1 MTLILLAAAA
11 TDLGLVRG
19 NNEDAA
25 FAGRRLVVVADG
37 IGGLP
42 AGELASDA
50 VMRALAGLEDGP
62 ADQLALP
69 ALRAAI
75 EAANREIAEAG
86 RIDPVRDGM
95 GTTVTALLLSG
106 PGEAGPELVLLH
118 IGDSRAYLLRDA
130 ELQRLTR
137 DDTFVQELVDQGVLS
152 ADEVRRHPLRSVVT
166 RAVQGRPLDPSLTV
180 LTPRPGDRY
189 LLCSDGLS
197 DVVGDDALARAM
209 TVHSEP
215 DRCAKEL
222 VALALAAGGPDN
234 ITAIVADVA
243 TAPDRTPV

>member
-1 MTLILLAAAA
+1 MTLILRAAAA

-62 ADQLALP
+62 AEQPLP

-95 GTTVTALLLSG
+95 GTTVTALLLSS

-152 ADEVRRHPLRSVVT
+152 ADEVRHHPLRSVVT

-234 ITAIVADVA
+234 ITAVVADVT
-243 TAPDRTPV
+243 TAPDLAPV